1 MQKEAAMARKF
12 ISFQEVEALADIL
25 QIARMLGL
33 DTRPSGSQFR
43 CGCPVHGGDHRQL
56 CISPQINSRGGSQGV
71 FYCQRDKSGGDRIGL
86 AAHVMEMGQ
95 QDAAF
100 FIAQQ
105 FGMEIANS
113 STVTSDTVTV
123 PTVSKTQ
130 ATAPQARQKAST
142 SRETT
147 RQTKPEQ
154 PFDPEAFAAKLAY
167 ADEVAALGFSEEDAE
182 HFQVGSHRG
191 KVYAPLRH
199 PDGSI
204 ACFYDYGNGT
214 LKLPAR
220 SRWLEQSAPNVIPF
234 GKKTA

>member
-1 MQKEAAMARKF
+1 
-12 ISFQEVEALADIL
+12 
-25 QIARMLGL
+25 
-33 DTRPSGSQFR
+33 
-43 CGCPVHGGDHRQL
+43 
-56 CISPQINSRGGSQGV
+56 
-71 FYCQRDKSGGDRIGL
+71 
-86 AAHVMEMGQ
+86 MEMGQ

-105 FGMEIANS
+105 FGTELANS
-113 STVTSDTVTV
+113 STVDSDTVTV
-123 PTVSKTQ
+123 PTSSKAQ

-147 RQTKPEQ
+147 RHSKYDQ
-154 PFDPEAFAAKLAY
+154 PFDPAAFAAKLAY
-167 ADEVAALGFSEEDAE
+167 SEEVAALGFSEEDAE
-182 HFQVGSHRG
+182 HFQVGSYRG

-204 ACFYDYGNGT
+204 ACFYDYGNGA

-220 SRWLEQSAPNVIPF
+220 ARWLEQSAPNVIPF

>member
-1 MQKEAAMARKF
+1 
-12 ISFQEVEALADIL
+12 
-25 QIARMLGL
+25 
-33 DTRPSGSQFR
+33 
-43 CGCPVHGGDHRQL
+43 VHGGDDRQL
-56 CISPQINSRGGSQGV
+56 CISPQISSRGGSQGV

-86 AAHVMEMGQ
+86 VAHVMEMGQ

-105 FGMEIANS
+105 FGTEIANGR
-113 STVTSDTVTV
+113 TVDGDTVTV
-123 PTVSKTQ
+123 PTASKAQ

-147 RQTKPEQ
+147 RQPKSEQ
-154 PFDPEAFAAKLAY
+154 PFDPAAFAAKLVFS
-167 ADEVAALGFSEEDAE
+167 DEVASLGFSEEDAE
-182 HFQVGSHRG
+182 HFGVGFYRG

-199 PDGSI
+199 PDGTI
-204 ACFYDYGNGT
+204 ACFCDYGNGT

-234 GKKTA
+234 GQKTA

>member
-1 MQKEAAMARKF
+1 MPGARRRRPP
-12 ISFQEVEALADIL
+12 ALHLTAD
-25 QIARMLGL
+25 
-33 DTRPSGSQFR
+33 QF
-43 CGCPVHGGDHRQL
+43 
-56 CISPQINSRGGSQGV
+56 RGGSQGV

-86 AAHVMEMGQ
+86 VAHVMEMGQ

-105 FGMEIANS
+105 FGTGIANGRI
-113 STVTSDTVTV
+113 VDSDTVTV
-123 PTVSKTQ
+123 PTASKAQ

-147 RQTKPEQ
+147 RQPKSEQ
-154 PFDPEAFAAKLAY
+154 HFDPAAFAAKLVFS
-167 ADEVAALGFSEEDAE
+167 DEVAALGFSEEDAE
-182 HFQVGSHRG
+182 HFQVGFYRG

-199 PDGSI
+199 PGGDI
-204 ACFYDYGNGT
+204 ACFYDYGNGA

-220 SRWLEQSAPNVIPF
+220 ARWLEQSAPNVIPF